1 MSPVRSNQLCISLIA
16 ISTAGVAS
24 IISNS
29 SQKGLFYLFAVFW
42 GACGGWKYTTERF
55 ITVTIIPEGQDAE
68 LMGMYLFAGQILSWL
83 PPLVFTAMNEV
94 GVSIRISMVSLL
106 LFWFVA
112 IICLQCM
119 GSYERA
125 VRDQPD
131 AIVEVETEE
140 QDYSEKSDEVL
151 EEVVEGSRGK

>member
-1 MSPVRSNQLCISLIA
+1 
-16 ISTAGVAS
+16 
-24 IISNS
+24 
-29 SQKGLFYLFAVFW
+29 
-42 GACGGWKYTTERF
+42 
-55 ITVTIIPEGQDAE
+55 VTIIPEGQDAE